1 MDKNRSFP
9 NPHQPA
15 DQNQSSHN
23 PQRGEER
30 ENLAMTGNQ
39 PPELESDEWETVNFP
54 NAIRIEELEAA
65 TPARSADVPVT
76 PTTPPQ
82 TPPNSASGNNTGI
95 SQIAEL
101 IALIQQVRQRNNEL
115 NHRVATLENAL
126 HECQIAL
133 DLTQNRSQTQEALLN
148 ERTQELES
156 AQSKNKRLTYEL
168 EATSQNAQRQQILI
182 QTLSE
187 QLETSQHRLAQMERE
202 CTLTQQRYSEQ
213 TQQLMQVENTCRDL
227 RSRLH
232 RQQRHTLQFK
242 AALEKCLE
250 MPDSMRDKKL
260 DVIENAGVP
269 TGLSESGGIEAG
281 GKPETV
287 VADTTSL
294 TPKADAIKPWAAAT
308 GPADTAPKNPVEIYT
323 DSVADWIPNSSLE
336 MLDMVKPAPTLENA
350 GTKTVPSGDAILW
363 ENITQLIDATQT
375 PKPAEQPESPTPT
388 PKPFLAPLI
397 YPQQMTKKRHSLAAI
412 DLPSFPRLQ
421 DGAK

>member
-1 MDKNRSFP
+1 MDTNRSFP
-9 NPHQPA
+9 NPNQPA

-23 PQRGEER
+23 PERGEER

-39 PPELESDEWETVNFP
+39 PPEFESDEWETVNFP
-54 NAIRIEELEAA
+54 NAIRIDELEAA
-65 TPARSADVPVT
+65 TAYQSADVPVT
-76 PTTPPQ
+76 PTTPPP
-82 TPPNSASGNNTGI
+82 TTPNSAAGNNAGI
-95 SQIAEL
+95 SQITEL

-115 NHRVATLENAL
+115 NHRVATLENTL

-133 DLTQNRSQTQEALLN
+133 DLTQNRSQTQEVLLN
-148 ERTQELES
+148 ERTQELET

-187 QLETSQHRLAQMERE
+187 QLESSQHRLAQMERE

-250 MPDSMRDKKL
+250 MPDTMREKKL

-269 TGLSESGGIEAG
+269 TALSESGSLEAG
-281 GKPETV
+281 GTPEMV
-287 VADTTSL
+287 LADTTSL
-294 TPKADAIKPWAAAT
+294 TPKPDPIKPWAAAT
-308 GPADTAPKNPVEIYT
+308 GPADTAAKKPVETHPDHNTEIKN
-323 DSVADWIPNSSLE
+323 V
-336 MLDMVKPAPTLENA
+336 
-350 GTKTVPSGDAILW
+350 GTNTVPSGDAMLW
-363 ENITQLIDATQT
+363 ENITQLIDATPT
-375 PKPAEQPESPTPT
+375 PKAAEQPESPTPT
-388 PKPFLAPLI
+388 QADSSIPTSKPFLAPLI
-397 YPQQMTKKRHSLAAI
+397 YPQQGTKKRHSLAAI

-421 DGAK
+421 DGEK

>member
-15 DQNQSSHN
+15 DQKPSSHN
-23 PQRGEER
+23 PERGEER

-39 PPELESDEWETVNFP
+39 PPELEPDEWETVNFP
-54 NAIRIEELEAA
+54 NAIRIEELEAG
-65 TPARSADVPVT
+65 TLRPSAEVPVT
-76 PTTPPQ
+76 STTSPE
-82 TPPNSASGNNTGI
+82 TTPNSASGNKAGI

-148 ERTQELES
+148 ERTQELET
-156 AQSKNKRLTYEL
+156 AQSKNKRLTHEL

-250 MPDSMRDKKL
+250 MPDSMREKKL

-269 TGLSESGGIEAG
+269 TGLSETCGIEAG
-281 GKPETV
+281 GTPEMV

-294 TPKADAIKPWAAAT
+294 TPKPDPIKPWAAAT
-308 GPADTAPKNPVEIYT
+308 GKADTAPKNPVEIYT
-323 DSVADWIPNSSLE
+323 DSNTAI
-336 MLDMVKPAPTLENA
+336 KNA
-350 GTKTVPSGDAILW
+350 GTNTVPSGDAILW
-363 ENITQLIDATQT
+363 DSITQLIDATQT
-375 PKPAEQPESPTPT
+375 PKAAEPASSPTPT
-388 PKPFLAPLI
+388 NADSPTPTSKPFLAPLI
-397 YPQQMTKKRHSLAAI
+397 YPQQGTKKRHSLAAI

-421 DGAK
+421 DGEK